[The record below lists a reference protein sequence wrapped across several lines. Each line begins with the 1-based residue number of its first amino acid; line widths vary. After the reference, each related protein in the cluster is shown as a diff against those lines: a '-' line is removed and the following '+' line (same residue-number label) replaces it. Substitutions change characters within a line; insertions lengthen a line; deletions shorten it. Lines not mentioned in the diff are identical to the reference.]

1 MKIPPSAAV
10 LPANDSTSSGG
21 VLTYAVDTGVTNG
34 SLVFNS
40 DGSYD
45 YTPNANFNGTDSF
58 TYTVTDAASGES
70 LTQTVS
76 LTVNPV
82 TDLAAADDVASGD
95 EDTTIS
101 SSVAGNDSTT
111 SGGVLTYAVD
121 TGVSNGSL
129 VFNSDGSYDYTPNA
143 NFNGTDSFTYTV
155 TDAAWGESL
164 TQTVSLTVNPVTDL
178 SAANDDAASGDE
190 DTTISSSVAGNDST
204 TSGGVLTYAVDTGV
218 SNGSLVFNSDGSYD
232 YTPNANF
239 NGTDSFTYTV
249 TDAASGESSYTDG
262 DPDS

>member
-1 MKIPPSAAV
+1 MRSIPASANGSLVFNSDGSYDYTPNANFSGTDSFTYTVTDAASGESSTQTVSLTVNPVTDLSAADDV
-10 LPANDSTSSGG
+10 ASGNEDTTINSTVAANDSTSSGG

-70 LTQTVS
+70 LIQTVS

-82 TDLAAADDVASGD
+82 TDLVANDDVATGD

-101 SSVAGNDSTT
+101 STVA
-111 SGGVLTYAVD
+111 A
-121 TGVSNGSL
+121 
-129 VFNSDGSYDYTPNA
+129 
-143 NFNGTDSFTYTV
+143 
-155 TDAAWGESL
+155 
-164 TQTVSLTVNPVTDL
+164 
-178 SAANDDAASGDE
+178 
-190 DTTISSSVAGNDST
+190 NDST

-249 TDAASGESSYTDG
+249 TDAASGESQQ
-262 DPDS
+262 PRRCR